1 MKPAYVSAN
10 NVEHDRLHALLARLS
25 DEDLA
30 RNLPNGLTVANVL
43 VHLAFWDEYTLSCLR
58 QWQDSGFWVSQTNF
72 EALNS
77 AVLVLA
83 AAIPNRTAVDMLRDA
98 ADAVDLEAQSV
109 PPELAEIIQSHGKVR
124 SLERAQH
131 RRGHLDQIEGVLSSR

>member
-10 NVEHDRLHALLARLS
+10 DVERDRLHTLLARLS
-25 DEDLA
+25 DDDLA

-131 RRGHLDQIEGVLSSR
+131 RREHLDQIEGVLSSR